1 MDKDKDLSQIH
12 EINAGNIDTG
22 MYFLSLTDNAMS
34 AGLLSETDTEYMQT
48 LIYDILSD
56 SVWMYTNGTSVSVT
70 SQEANELM
78 LSVLYALDCYCISQ
92 TGNVI
97 TDNDNHKLKI
107 LIETFKQKG
116 EIRNCYHKGLQF
128 IDKTLAEVKILAKE
142 IYINR
147 IHTKSELYN
156 QTLNRSIFV
165 FIENYKHFSAHR
177 IDADIDYPTAVNI
190 KKRKGINYVKKYL
203 EYINLET
210 AFYNKCADFYGEP
223 EIKKLIKTY
232 ARNNLTDEQ
241 GLTDNIFGIIF
252 ANVFFL
258 FFAQTKDKKTK
269 DKRLSVTQEEFK
281 NLSESLYNTTSPD
294 LLKLI
299 NKTTVSL
306 FITLKLIGDLK
317 NYVSEYIK
325 IFVKYFMRSV
335 KSRRLHHIITVDS
348 INFDAINS
356 ADVAGRRDTFE
367 LELELETDF
376 IENDM

>member
-1 MDKDKDLSQIH
+1 MKKIGGNDMDSKQNLSKIH

-22 MYFLSLTDNAMS
+22 MYFLSLTDNAMN
-34 AGLLSETDTEYMQT
+34 AGLLSETDTDYMQT

-56 SVWMYTNGTSVSVT
+56 SVWMNTNGTSVSVT

-92 TGNVI
+92 TSSVI
-97 TDNDNHKLKI
+97 TDSDIHIHKLKT
-107 LIETFKQKG
+107 LIETFRQRG
-116 EIRNCYHKGLQF
+116 EIRNCYHKGLEF

-156 QTLNRSIFV
+156 LTLNRSIFV

-177 IDADIDYPTAVNI
+177 IDADIDYPAAVKI
-190 KKRKGINYVKKYL
+190 KKCKGINYVKKYL

-210 AFYNKCADFYGEP
+210 AFYNKCSEFYGEP
-223 EIKKLIKTY
+223 EIKKLIRTY
-232 ARNNLTDEQ
+232 AANNLTNEE
-241 GLTDNIFGIIF
+241 GLMDNIFGIIF

-258 FFAQTKDKKTK
+258 FLAKIK
-269 DKRLSVTQEEFK
+269 DKRLIVTQEEFK
-281 NLSESLYNTTSPD
+281 KLSESLYNTTSPD

-306 FITLKLIGDLK
+306 FITLKVTGGLK

-325 IFVKYFMRSV
+325 IFVRYFMRSV
-335 KSRRLHHIITVDS
+335 KSRRLHHTITV
-348 INFDAINS
+348 DAINS
-356 ADVAGRRDTFE
+356 ADAAGRRDMI
-367 LELELETDF
+367 ELELETDF